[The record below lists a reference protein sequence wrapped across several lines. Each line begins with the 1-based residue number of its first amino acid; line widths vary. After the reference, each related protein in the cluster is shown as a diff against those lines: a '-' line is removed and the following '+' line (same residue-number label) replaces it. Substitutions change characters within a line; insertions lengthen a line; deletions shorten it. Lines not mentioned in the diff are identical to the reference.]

1 MPLDPRIC
9 RARIEIAGD
18 RALLKQ
24 LTEPGTSDGVPPSKP
39 VQARMN
45 ALVRLITAN
54 ERLIERLKD

>member
-1 MPLDPRIC
+1 MPFDPRIC
-9 RARIEIAGD
+9 RARLEIAGD

-39 VQARMN
+39 VQARVKS
-45 ALVRLITAN
+45 LVRLITAN